1 MKVIENFV
9 HNNIIYKIGM
19 DFSESPIDELL
30 PFLEGKTISAVNDES
45 EDLLNNVAD
54 LPVND
59 EDLSANR
66 HGLSADRHDENIN
79 SEEMTINVEE
89 LKNKLRK
96 NKSKNKK

>member
-9 HNNIIYKIGM
+9 YHNIIYKIGM

-30 PFLEGKTISAVNDES
+30 PFLEGETNSAVNDES

-54 LPVND
+54 LPVYD
-59 EDLSANR
+59 EDLSAV
-66 HGLSADRHDENIN
+66 RHDENIN

-89 LKNKLRK
+89 LQNKLRKNKLRK

>member
-30 PFLEGKTISAVNDES
+30 PFLEGETNSAVNDEP

-59 EDLSANR
+59 EDLSAV
-66 HGLSADRHDENIN
+66 RHDENIN

-89 LKNKLRK
+89 LKNKLRR